1 MRIAV
6 LHSRYLSGVASGEN
20 RAVEDDIRLLSEA
33 GHEVRSWTP
42 SPQTLGGG
50 AAAMAG
56 MGAVWSKQAVR
67 QVRWLVEDWGA
78 NIVHF
83 HNLFPLISPAAIR
96 KASAAEAGVVMTLHN
111 YRLMC
116 LPASLLRDGRPC
128 EDCIGRL
135 PLAGVLHRCY
145 RGSSLASAA
154 LATSLSMHR
163 GLGTFDRVN
172 LFLAV
177 SDFVRVKHLEA
188 GFAEDRLRVAPQFAW
203 PTTPREGPGEY
214 FLYLG
219 RLAENKGAA
228 TLVDAWSERL
238 GRLVIVGDG
247 PQMAHLQ
254 SIAPPSV
261 EFRGLVPSE
270 TVPEL
275 LRGARALLVP
285 SLVYDAAPRAVAE
298 AYAAGVP
305 VLASR
310 IGGLPEIVRD
320 HESGMLLTPGAPEEW
335 TAAIERLSDDRES
348 VRLGSGALRLWS
360 ERHRPEHSLERLE
373 GAYRAVLG
381 DLTRGSP
388 PQVDAS
394 APRSPGPS

>member
-6 LHSRYLSGVASGEN
+6 IHSRYLSGAASGEN

-33 GHEVRSWTP
+33 GHEVSSWTP
-42 SPQTLGGG
+42 SPPSTSPG
-50 AAAMAG
+50 ATAMSG
-56 MGAVWSKQAVR
+56 LSAVWSTEAVT
-67 QVRWLVEDWGA
+67 QVRRLVRDWDA
-78 NIVHF
+78 DIVHF
-83 HNLFPLISPAAIR
+83 HNLFPLVSPAAIR
-96 KASAAEAGVVMTLHN
+96 EADAAGAGVVMTLHN

-116 LPASLLRDGRPC
+116 LPASLLRAGRPC
-128 EDCIGRL
+128 EDCVGKL
-135 PLAGVLHRCY
+135 PWAGVLHRCY

-154 LATSLSMHR
+154 LATSLAMHR
-163 GLGTFDRVN
+163 GLGTFERIN

-177 SDFVRVKHLEA
+177 SDFVRVKHVEA

-228 TLVDAWSERL
+228 TLVEAWSERL
-238 GRLVIVGDG
+238 GRLLIVGDG
-247 PQMAHLQ
+247 PQMAHLR

-261 EFRGLVPSE
+261 EFRGLVPGE
-270 TVPEL
+270 AVPQL

-285 SLVYDAAPRAVAE
+285 SRVYDAAPRAVAE

-310 IGGLPEIVRD
+310 IGGLPEVVRD
-320 HESGMLLTPGAPEEW
+320 DETGILITPGAPDEW
-335 TAAIERLSDDRES
+335 AVAIERLSGDRES
-348 VRLGSGALRLWS
+348 MRLGAGALRLWS

-373 GAYRAVLG
+373 GAYGAVLG
-381 DLTRGSP
+381 DSTR
-388 PQVDAS
+388 
-394 APRSPGPS
+394 